1 MKNVNY
7 FFSLFFF
14 AFCIQ
19 KIMWFS
25 FNPQMGSAEVDDLL
39 LIRAFQFLNATN
51 NNKNNNN

>member
-1 MKNVNY
+1 MSIT
-7 FFSLFFF
+7 FFPFFF

-25 FNPQMGSAEVDDLL
+25 FNPQKGSAEVDDLL
-39 LIRAFQFLNATN
+39 LIWAFQFLNATN